1 MCEHL
6 LAQVLGKAI
15 ELGATELKIL
25 KSPKISSIGRSRLP
39 HIGTDFVH
47 GCWRRRDFDPGAE
60 ISFTQPSV
68 CQIVFAGG
76 FAKN

>member
-47 GCWRRRDFDPGAE
+47 GRL
-60 ISFTQPSV
+60 
-68 CQIVFAGG
+68 IVFV
-76 FAKN
+76 NLVHWPLS